1 MTPRT
6 STKPTAPPTPPPG
19 PPTTPTPPSTPP
31 ASKGGGFTAGH
42 IAAGIIGAL
51 VGALILLLLVSAISG
66 IGPIDLLRGQIG
78 GGGQEVTIQS
88 QPRSL
93 DAVVAVVKKV
103 SPSVVNVRTTE
114 VLTDQFHQNQ
124 QVEGNGSGVILRS
137 DGYILT
143 NNHVVQ
149 DATEIFVTI
158 GTEDVRGEVVAG
170 DAETDVAVIKIP
182 RTGLQAAELGDAS
195 KLQVGELAVAI
206 GSPFGFEHTVTSG
219 TISGLHRNF
228 TTEDQPPQ
236 TYTNLI
242 QTDAAINPGNSGGA
256 LADSDGKVVGINT
269 LIISTSGA
277 NAGIGFA
284 IPIETAKSVAD
295 QLIAKGKVAH
305 PYIGVTGQTV
315 DSDLAKQLDLPVET
329 GAIIVEVVNGSP
341 ADAAGIK
348 KGDVVV
354 KFDGQT
360 VKTIDDL
367 IAAIRARQ
375 VGDKVTLE
383 YVRGSDRKQATLT
396 LADKPRQ

>member
-375 VGDKVTLE
+375 VGEKVTLE